1 MVCPV
6 FAVSAISLNAATN
19 APVGARKYENFAV
32 RLSIVLPLWFVNR
45 DHAIGMIDSVPDS
58 EVKFVAMPATPIASK
73 MSFFRVP
80 LVCEAAPDMGCGTRA
95 RPVLVGAEQAPGVR
109 EAWLNREGTMLGIVW
124 AGPCAGEEL
133 LRALA
138 LQGVAAVELQ
148 GEDSRPA
155 YDTFAKGHGWYR
167 AGQMQ
172 ELSNEEARVIAARLV
187 RRFIQEISLPAAA
200 AERLTRGLEQACAR
214 ALAEASAV
222 SASKRQ
228 EQIAS
233 ALLDC
238 ARNILEAAE
247 FAAFQ
252 AVVALGH
259 RPLSGET

>member
-1 MVCPV
+1 
-6 FAVSAISLNAATN
+6 
-19 APVGARKYENFAV
+19 
-32 RLSIVLPLWFVNR
+32 
-45 DHAIGMIDSVPDS
+45 
-58 EVKFVAMPATPIASK
+58 
-73 MSFFRVP
+73 
-80 LVCEAAPDMGCGTRA
+80 
-95 RPVLVGAEQAPGVR
+95 
-109 EAWLNREGTMLGIVW
+109 MLGIVW
-124 AGPCAGEEL
+124 AGGCASEGL

-138 LQGVAAVELQ
+138 LQGIAAVELQ
-148 GEDSRPA
+148 AEDSRLV
-155 YDTFAKGHGWYR
+155 YDTFDKGHGWYR

-187 RRFIQEISLPAAA
+187 RRLMQEISLPAAA

-228 EQIAS
+228 EQVAS
-233 ALLDC
+233 ALLNA
-238 ARNILEAAE
+238 ARNILAAAE

>member
-1 MVCPV
+1 MK
-6 FAVSAISLNAATN
+6 SA
-19 APVGARKYENFAV
+19 
-32 RLSIVLPLWFVNR
+32 NR
-45 DHAIGMIDSVPDS
+45 DGAVDSVPGS
-58 EVKFVAMPATPIASK
+58 EVKFVAVPATPITSK
-73 MSFFRVP
+73 MSFFHVP
-80 LVCEAAPDMGCGTRA
+80 LVCEAAPHMGCGTRA
-95 RPVLVGAEQAPGVR
+95 RPVLAGAEQALGVR

-124 AGPCAGEEL
+124 AGACDSEAL

-138 LQGVAAVELQ
+138 LQGVAAVEVQ
-148 GEDSRPA
+148 GENYLQA
-155 YDTFAKGHGWYR
+155 YDAFATGNGWYR

-187 RRFIQEISLPAAA
+187 RRLVQEISLPAAA
-200 AERLTRGLEQACAR
+200 AERLTRGLEHACAR

-233 ALLDC
+233 ALLNA
-238 ARNILEAAE
+238 ARNLLETAQ

-259 RPLSGET
+259 RPLPGES